1 MVKLHFSSLEDKI
14 DTTNPVKEKFLS
26 ASELLDLA
34 ASEVRMISHDLMS
47 GVLVKFGLIPA
58 LEDLSSKI
66 NETGEIQMHLMT
78 DNMNGSLDGEQELQV
93 YRIVQEL
100 IGNTL
105 KHAKASEINI
115 QLNEY
120 EESVNLMVEDDGVGF
135 DPLKLRK
142 ETGIG
147 LENLKARV
155 AKLGGNLNIDSGKGA
170 GTTILI
176 DIPINND

>member
-1 MVKLHFSSLEDKI
+1 
-14 DTTNPVKEKFLS
+14 
-26 ASELLDLA
+26 
-34 ASEVRMISHDLMS
+34 
-47 GVLVKFGLIPA
+47 
-58 LEDLSSKI
+58 
-66 NETGEIQMHLMT
+66 MHLMT

-105 KHAKASEINI
+105 KHAKASEISI

-120 EESVNLMVEDDGVGF
+120 DESVNLMVEDDGVGF

-155 AKLGGNLNIDSGKGA
+155 AKLGGTSI
-170 GTTILI
+170 
-176 DIPINND
+176 